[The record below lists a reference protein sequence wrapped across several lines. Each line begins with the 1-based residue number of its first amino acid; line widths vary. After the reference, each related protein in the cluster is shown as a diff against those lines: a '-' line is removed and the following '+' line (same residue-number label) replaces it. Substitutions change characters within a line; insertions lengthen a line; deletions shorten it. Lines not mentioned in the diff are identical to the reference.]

1 MAQIIS
7 NEIPVWVID
16 WANTVFTTAFGILQ
30 AVSVSVDGA
39 EYYSF
44 TTSWTTLTLTDAPTL
59 SLYIDYIGWGIN
71 ANPALNITVLSDIFE
86 EIYKILGEPSD
97 SSNYDQQTVVLPRVN
112 DIVDSICKW
121 KYINPSNSQAF
132 TAGDLSFLRRDWFV
146 QLVKPMPVGV
156 DFLTTA
162 TEIELTTTDYASS
175 GNVYIGGDIIA
186 YTGKTS
192 TELTGVTGI
201 DIKHNGGEKVY
212 QLYTLPTGISLPFT
226 LVILDRNGN
235 VKYELPYVDGRYP
248 TTANKYF
255 TIVTKSDGTNY
266 LHVVWCGEERAKV
279 VYYVNST
286 PMTTDASTC
295 AIPDS
300 FVLKVVAPLV
310 AGELLWDTEEID
322 DAIPKLNR
330 GCTNLQTM
338 YDYYSKMIKRNRERI
353 VVNNN
358 DFNLWAW
365 IYGKR
370 RSDRYF
376 G

>member
-1 MAQIIS
+1 MATLNQI
-7 NEIPVWVID
+7 
-16 WANTVFTTAFGILQ
+16 
-30 AVSVSVDGA
+30 
-39 EYYSF
+39 
-44 TTSWTTLTLTDAPTL
+44 LTET
-59 SLYIDYIGWGIN
+59 
-71 ANPALNITVLSDIFE
+71 
-86 EIYKILGEPSD
+86 YKILWEPSD
-97 SSNYDQQTVVLPRVN
+97 SSNYDEQTVVLPRIN

-132 TAGDLSFLRRDWFV
+132 TAGDLSFLRRDYFV
-146 QLVKPMPVGV
+146 QLVKTMPVGV

-162 TEIELTTTDYASS
+162 TEIEFTTTDYSSS
-175 GNVYIGGDIIA
+175 GNVYIGGDIIS

-192 TELTGVTGI
+192 TEITGVTGI

-212 QLYTLPTGISLPFT
+212 QLYPLPAWISLPFT

-266 LHVVWCGEERAKV
+266 LHVVWCWDDRAKV

-286 PMTTDASTC
+286 PMVDGVDEAS
-295 AIPDS
+295 IPDD
-300 FVLKVVAPLV
+300 FALKVVAPLV

-358 DFNLWAW
+358 DFNLWGW